1 MINLHVDVDNL
12 WIYEQEY
19 GIAIHKDKEYIYTQ
33 SLPDFLHLLRK
44 SQSKATFMIVGK
56 DLELKACRDFCKKA
70 IVEGHEIANHS
81 WNHLVSFGS
90 LSNKK
95 KKSEILK
102 AHKIIIEVCK
112 TSPVGFRGPGYYQN
126 KEIVTIL
133 QQLGY
138 TYDASV
144 LPGFAQLLM
153 STYAR
158 MRGGEN
164 KNKSFGQLSYI
175 LSPRHPYI
183 IIRGL
188 KSDETLREL
197 PISTLPFLRLPIHTT
212 FAYAFGAKYQELI
225 FRYIKSKPTYITY
238 LFHAIDFIDLPQRD
252 NNYPLIP
259 LRYSYKDRMNFAKKI
274 INALVLA
281 NGGPLK
287 TSRTTLNLL

>member
-1 MINLHVDVDNL
+1 MIYLHVDVDNL

-19 GIAIHKDKEYIYTQ
+19 GITIHKDKEYIYTQ
-33 SLPDFLHLLRK
+33 SLPDFLHLLKK

-56 DLELKACRDFCKKA
+56 DLELKACRTFCNKA
-70 IVEGHEIANHS
+70 LSEGHELANHS
-81 WNHLVSFGS
+81 WDHLISFGS

-95 KKSEILK
+95 KKSQILK
-102 AHKIIIEVCK
+102 AHKKIIEVCK
-112 TSPVGFRGPGYYQN
+112 TPPVGFRGPGYYQN

-133 QQLGY
+133 HQLGY
-138 TYDASV
+138 AYDSSV
-144 LPGFAQLLM
+144 IPGFAQLLM

-158 MRGGEN
+158 VRGGEN
-164 KNKSFGQLSYI
+164 KSKSFGLSSYI
-175 LSPRHPYI
+175 LSPRRPY

-197 PISTLPFLRLPIHTT
+197 PISILPFLRLPIHTT
-212 FAYAFGAKYQELI
+212 FAYAFGEKYQELI
-225 FRYIKSKPTYITY
+225 FRYIKSKPTYVTY

-252 NNYPLIP
+252 INYPLIP

-274 INALVLA
+274 IDALVLA

-287 TSRTTLNLL
+287 TSRATLSLL